1 MKKYIGVL
9 LLATVMAGGSIP
21 AIASSVPRLSEPQI
35 LAQAED
41 RGAIAEEFVNLLA
54 KGDFSGALKKYNSKV
69 AEDITP
75 QSLAPQWNDIVAE
88 AGSFEEILSSK
99 TDDDIVTVTS
109 SFEKGNRDLLV
120 IFNNR
125 NEIVGFNPV
134 QE

>member
-9 LLATVMAGGSIP
+9 LLATVVAGGSMP
-21 AIASSVPRLSEPQI
+21 AIASSVPRLLEPQI

-88 AGSFEEILSSK
+88 AGSFEEIVSSK
-99 TDDDIVTVTS
+99 TDGNIVVVTS
-109 SFEKGNRDLLV
+109 SFEKGNRDLV
-120 IFNNR
+120 IEFNNR
-125 NEIVGFNPV
+125 NEIISFDKI
-134 QE
+134 QD